1 MAQPEVTFVFLF
13 LVELALLFLY
23 LVVFDSPGF
32 HCFLQTSLHFLPR
45 WLPFSFFINH
55 LIPKSYRFPFK
66 AQSHSNFLHH
76 LHWFQNDCF
85 LILDRLSSP
94 CSFNPLTSRLG
105 HVAGNTQSCLLVRI
119 PQQLQS
125 SSTSLF
131 KYNLSSLSC
140 FPNMFF
146 PWSCLLII
154 SSSSFSSL
162 TLSCRCSLRWLQPV

>member
-105 HVAGNTQSCLLVRI
+105 HVVGNTQSCLLVHI

-125 SSTSLF
+125 SSTSL
-131 KYNLSSLSC
+131 
-140 FPNMFF
+140 
-146 PWSCLLII
+146 
-154 SSSSFSSL
+154 SSSTTFHRFPAFPICSFL
-162 TLSCRCSLRWLQPV
+162 GVLS